1 MSEEQYETTI
11 GQPQK
16 FRAWL
21 DDDYRRNPE
30 NYPETFEQGYKLHD
44 KAVSVKLGLQTRR
57 IKLRNGQAWTV
68 HPSFVMP
75 RMTGCT
81 EEVAKALDL
90 RKYGVPYEGLV
101 YVFGRDENYGYRME
115 MQFGEKNIVAVT
127 VKTVEIS
134 RTRQEVG
141 KLF

>member
-1 MSEEQYETTI
+1 MTQGTATPPSQREDRIMIVFVRQEEYDAI
-11 GQPQK
+11 ISQPQK
-16 FRAWL
+16 FRA
-21 DDDYRRNPE
+21 
-30 NYPETFEQGYKLHD
+30 LHD
-44 KAVSVKLGLQTRR
+44 KAVSVKLGVTTRR

-81 EEVAKALDL
+81 EEVAKALYL

-101 YVFGRDENYGYRME
+101 YVFGRDENYWYRME

-127 VKTVEIS
+127 VEIS

-141 KLF
+141 KLFRTR